1 MIDKTAINEI
11 LETYKK
17 YDWVLRRVLLT
28 EALRS
33 ALGAEPK
40 LFFGGVPI
48 VASDV
53 DAAWFSRVPGPGP
66 TAWEI
71 RHLSTVPYALL
82 ESVDEGS
89 AGFEDQLRAVEARL
103 RTAVR
108 RSS

>member
-1 MIDKTAINEI
+1 MIDKTGINEI
-11 LETYKK
+11 LATYKK

-28 EALRS
+28 ETLREAIGS
-33 ALGAEPK
+33 EPK

-53 DAAWFSRVPGPGP
+53 DAAWFSRAPGPGP

-71 RHLSTVPYALL
+71 RHLSADPYALL
-82 ESVDEGS
+82 ESVHES
-89 AGFEDQLRAVEARL
+89 SPGFEEQLRAVEARL
-103 RTAVR
+103 RTTVR

>member
-1 MIDKTAINEI
+1 MIDKSAINEI
-11 LETYKK
+11 LATYKK
-17 YDWVLRRVLLT
+17 YEWVLRRVLLT

-33 ALGAEPK
+33 ALGAEAK

-53 DAAWFSRVPGPGP
+53 DAAWFSRPPKPGP

-71 RHLSTVPYALL
+71 RHLSNAPYALL
-82 ESVDEGS
+82 ESVDENS
-89 AGFEDQLRAVEARL
+89 STFEEQLAAVEARL
-103 RTAVR
+103 RAAVR